1 MNKGKG
7 GSQKKYIQKNVSG
20 QNVLSPHIMI
30 IARLKSRNVQEMQ
43 LACGM
48 GRSLYLGAN
57 KVEIRATSLLFDART
72 KLGSIANSSYFGLDR
87 NE

>member
-1 MNKGKG
+1 M
-7 GSQKKYIQKNVSG
+7 
-20 QNVLSPHIMI
+20 LSPHIMI

-72 KLGSIANSSYFGLDR
+72 RLGSIANSSYFGLDR